1 MSKMCETTPKVSV
14 CVVTYDQENYIRQ
27 CLQSLVEQE
36 TDFLFEIIVSDDC
49 STDGT
54 RTIVQDFATKYPGV
68 VKPIFNKNNIGAFK
82 NFLLVHENAT
92 GEYIAHMDG
101 DDYALPGKLQQ
112 QADFL
117 DEHEDC
123 TVVFHVMKI
132 VDGISNDFLG
142 CTEKQPIL
150 FDVNHLIQNC
160 NPVAHSSKMYR
171 KSAVITKWSEK
182 PIIDFYMNVEHA
194 ISGKVG
200 FIDTALGVYR
210 WQVGIT
216 ADKNYDRMEKYNNDV
231 FDRAIE
237 LGVDPEV
244 VNEGRRKLNNMLAIN
259 YFIDGDD
266 IRFKKY
272 ISINKQNLTL
282 VNIKNYVF
290 YMFRNNAGLLR
301 KLLRV
306 KSHICGNKNI

>member
-1 MSKMCETTPKVSV
+1 MSIINETKPKVSV
-14 CVVTYDQENYIRQ
+14 CVVTYNQEKYIRQ

-36 TDFLFEIIVSDDC
+36 TDFLFEVIVSDDC
-49 STDGT
+49 STDRT

-112 QADFL
+112 QADFI

-132 VDGISNDFLG
+132 VDGKSNDFLG

-150 FDVNHLIQNC
+150 FDVNYLIQNC

-210 WQVGIT
+210 WQVGVT

-237 LGVDPEV
+237 LGVVPEV
-244 VNEGRRKLNNMLAIN
+244 VDEGRRKLNNMLAIN

-272 ISINKQNLTL
+272 ISINKQKLTI
-282 VNIKNYVF
+282 VNIKNYL
-290 YMFRNNAGLLR
+290 YYIFRNNAGLLR

-306 KSHICGNKNI
+306 KSHICGYKNI